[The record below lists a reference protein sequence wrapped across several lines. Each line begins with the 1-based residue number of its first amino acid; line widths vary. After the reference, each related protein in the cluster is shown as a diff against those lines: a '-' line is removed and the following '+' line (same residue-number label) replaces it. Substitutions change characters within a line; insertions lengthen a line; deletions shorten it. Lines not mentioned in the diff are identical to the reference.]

1 MSNTKKPAVS
11 KSAAAAVETAKS
23 CLVEIAQSVLVKDAT
38 QLAVK
43 TAFTKF
49 AKTGVT
55 IGSLKTCAMAQFFRD
70 TLCSMTN
77 PITGKAYSEGTA
89 SNYLSAMRS
98 AIKTGK
104 PLDLNKSRSD
114 AKAKSAGQSKTP
126 AKKDKAAL
134 VDPNVM
140 EDDDSEMA
148 TDEGKTPAVKP
159 GAFKSNDDAIA
170 ALKTAIKNVKASCT
184 LKQWEAIQT
193 LYPQIG
199 KLTD

>member
-11 KSAAAAVETAKS
+11 KTTAAAVETAKN
-23 CLVEIAQSVLVKDAT
+23 CLLDMCNAISVRDGSVVAARDAMVK
-38 QLAVK
+38 LIK
-43 TAFTKF
+43 TK
-49 AKTGVT
+49 VI
-55 IGSLKTCAMAQFFRD
+55 IGDLRVCANAQFFRD
-70 TLCSMTN
+70 SLCMMEN
-77 PITGKAYSEGTA
+77 PATRKPYSAAVA
-89 SNYLSAMRS
+89 SNYLSAIRRS
-98 AIKTGK
+98 IKTGE

-114 AKAKSAGQSKTP
+114 AKAKAAGQSKTP
-126 AKKDKAAL
+126 IKKDKATL
-134 VDPNVM
+134 VEPNVM

-148 TDEGKTPAVKP
+148 SDEGKTPAVKP

>member
-1 MSNTKKPAVS
+1 MSNTKQTKVS
-11 KSAAAAVETAKS
+11 ANAAKAVETAKS
-23 CLVEIAQSVLVKDAT
+23 CLVEIAQGVLVKDAT

-126 AKKDKAAL
+126 KSKDKAAL
-134 VDPNVM
+134 VEPNVM
-140 EDDDSEMA
+140 EDDTEMA

-184 LKQWEAIQT
+184 LKQWAAIQT
-193 LYPQIG
+193 LYPQLG

>member
-11 KSAAAAVETAKS
+11 KSTAAAVNTAKE
-23 CLVEIAQSVLVKDAT
+23 CIIVLAQLVQEKDTIAVTSRDVMAKLVK
-38 QLAVK
+38 
-43 TAFTKF
+43 TK
-49 AKTGVT
+49 VT
-55 IGSLKTCAMAQFFRD
+55 IGDLRVCAIAQFFRD
-70 TLCSMTN
+70 TLCSMVN
-77 PITGKAYSEGTA
+77 PGTKKPYTAQAA
-89 SNYLSAMRS
+89 SNYLSAIRT

-104 PLDLNKSRSD
+104 DLDLNTSRTK
-114 AKAKSAGQSKTP
+114 AKAAGQSKTP

-134 VDPNVM
+134 VEPNVM
-140 EDDDSEMA
+140 EDDDTEMA

-170 ALKTAIKNVKASCT
+170 ALKTAIKNVKSSCT